1 MELQQEDLYSK
12 QPLLLGERGNY
23 VETQPQYYNTVQGLV
38 DHESIAH
45 SDRTHAG
52 TYRDAAPLL
61 GLGLPTGLF
70 QSNCFRDRWRYHE
83 TLEGQEQNYVPDFQP
98 SPAQYLNQGFVYP
111 SQPTFDE
118 PCNKGGT
125 SDVEVWKEDM
135 TSSPTSPKIDSS
147 PSMEVW
153 PLESDESISAF
164 CSESGM
170 LTKDSQDDEEDSG
183 DKPYARLIH
192 EALMQAPGH
201 RMMLR
206 EIYDWFVQ
214 NTTKPSESGT
224 NGWQNS
230 IRHNLSMNQCMDS
243 YRRRDQ
249 AWSPIN
255 YTISEAWQQ
264 QENKPSQNSSSTP
277 ATVRSKRRARCQ
289 KSR

>member
-1 MELQQEDLYSK
+1 MEGSYAALRSSTSLFDSCDPMELQQEDSYSK
-12 QPLLLGERGNY
+12 QPLLLGERVNY

-45 SDRTHAG
+45 SGRTHAG

-61 GLGLPTGLF
+61 GLGLPADLY

-118 PCNKGGT
+118 PCSNGGT

-153 PLESDESISAF
+153 PLESDESISAL

-170 LTKDSQDDEEDSG
+170 LTKDSQDDEEDPG

-230 IRHNLSMNQCMDS
+230 IRHNLSMNQVGVCKCL
-243 YRRRDQ
+243 Q
-249 AWSPIN
+249 
-255 YTISEAWQQ
+255 
-264 QENKPSQNSSSTP
+264 
-277 ATVRSKRRARCQ
+277 
-289 KSR
+289 